1 MKQTTRFLLVL
12 GMGFAVVSLV
22 ACGGRAAEEP
32 TPTTAA
38 VAATLPPTP
47 LPPLPTAVRPGT
59 EDDPYLLLLVVE
71 DAAASAAAADSLSAQ
86 LSAESDLVVSI
97 QLTEDYGEALA
108 AVCDGAVVAAS
119 LDAFGYLAA
128 TADNCGDLLYLA
140 DIDGATETQ
149 YQLLA
154 LDNRVF
160 SIVNFRDRIYCRP
173 QDSVVGGWLVPALA
187 MRANAVDPFSELG
200 QVIDVPD
207 EDAVFAGILDGSC
220 DVGPTTF
227 GAENSL
233 DNPRAVE
240 LIEVLPPVPN
250 PALVLSSQVA
260 GEYRAA
266 LRDALA
272 SSRSALAELM
282 GATSLV
288 DGTDASYD
296 ELRQLLEAASMD
308 VLALDK

>member
-1 MKQTTRFLLVL
+1 MRFLLVL
-12 GMGFAVVSLV
+12 GMGIAALLLV
-22 ACGGRAAEEP
+22 ACGGRAVEEA
-32 TPTTAA
+32 TPTAVA

-59 EDDPYLLLLVVE
+59 EDDPYLISLVVE
-71 DAAASAAAADSLSAQ
+71 DVAASSAAADTLSTQ

-97 QLTEDYGEALA
+97 QLTEDYGESLA
-108 AVCDGAVVAAS
+108 ALCDGVVVAAS
-119 LDAFGYLAA
+119 LDAFGYLASA
-128 TADNCGDLLYLA
+128 ADSCGDLLYLA

-154 LDNRVF
+154 LDNRIF

-173 QDSVVGGWLVPALA
+173 QDSVLGGWLVPVLA
-187 MRANAVDPFSELG
+187 MRANTVDPFSELG
-200 QVIDVPD
+200 QVVDVPD
-207 EDAVFAGILDGSC
+207 QDAVFAGILDGSC
-220 DVGPTTF
+220 DVGSTLL
-227 GAENSL
+227 GAENAL

-260 GEYRAA
+260 GEDRAA
-266 LRDALA
+266 LQDALS
-272 SSRSALAELM
+272 SSRNALAEVM

-288 DGTDASYD
+288 DGTDSSYD
-296 ELRQLLEAASMD
+296 GLRQLLEAAGMD